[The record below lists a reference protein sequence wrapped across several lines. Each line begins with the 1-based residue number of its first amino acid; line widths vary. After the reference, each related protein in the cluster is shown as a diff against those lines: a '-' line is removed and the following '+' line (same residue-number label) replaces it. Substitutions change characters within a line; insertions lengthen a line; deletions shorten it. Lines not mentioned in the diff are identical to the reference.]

1 MMVVVIYSPGPN
13 WIVGQPV
20 TSQKLA
26 THLQYMK
33 MLQLSGRLVL
43 AGPFLDSALGGMAVL
58 KVVSPVEASEIIYD
72 DPAVR
77 NGVLQASLRAWYIA
91 VPEGHPPGPDGV
103 GAQG

>member
-33 MLQLSGRLVL
+33 TLQVSGTLVV
-43 AGPFLDSALGGMAVL
+43 AGPFLDSAPGGMAVL
-58 KVVSPVEASEIIYD
+58 KGISLTEASELIYD
-72 DPAVR
+72 DPAVK

-91 VPEGHPPGPDGV
+91 VPEGHPPGPDGM

>member
-13 WIVGQPV
+13 WIIGKPV

-26 THLQYMK
+26 SHLHYMK
-33 MLQLSGRLVL
+33 MLQGVGQVVL

-58 KVVSPVEASEIIYD
+58 RGVSLVEASQIILD
-72 DPAVR
+72 DPAVK

-91 VPEGHPPGPDGV
+91 VPEGNPPGPDGLGV
-103 GAQG
+103 Q